1 MGWLVSD
8 RPLTHETLAA
18 YLTRHYTGETTE
30 ACSEVLAASQVGRA
44 VYMAVRHTHKEGE
57 HAGQSYVDA
66 AVILVFNNAKDGFG
80 DHVRQG
86 GVIWGVVEVAIGQ
99 AAMVAISVGTTSIVV
114 GMSSAMASVCM

>member
-1 MGWLVSD
+1 M
-8 RPLTHETLAA
+8 A
-18 YLTRHYTGETTE
+18 TGSVDGATG
-30 ACSEVLAASQVGRA
+30 LQ
-44 VYMAVRHTHKEGE
+44 
-57 HAGQSYVDA
+57 DA
-66 AVILVFNNAKDGFG
+66 AGYGMI